1 MLGQAWMEIDP
12 ALGGRAPGHVVYF
25 YQNDAALAAT
35 VARFL
40 AAGWRTR
47 QPLVVLATARHREAI
62 ADSLSALGCDCRS
75 GDRNGAVT
83 FADTDDTLSSFMT
96 AAGLDTDKF
105 KISMERLFEQSRR
118 ESDRRRVLF
127 YGEMVDVLWRDG
139 HPRLALQLEEQW
151 NGLACGRSFSL
162 LCGYAIDRFADPDQ
176 APAFDAVC
184 HLHEHVIDGV
194 HR

>member
-1 MLGQAWMEIDP
+1 MLTEVRMEIDP

-25 YQNDAALAAT
+25 YQNDTALGAT

-47 QPLVVLATARHREAI
+47 QPLVVLATAPHREAI
-62 ADSLSALGCDCRS
+62 ADSLNALGCDCGR
-75 GDRNGAVT
+75 GDGNGAVT
-83 FADTDDTLSSFMT
+83 FADADETLSSFMT
-96 AAGLDTDKF
+96 PAGLDVDKF
-105 KISMERLFEQSRR
+105 TISMERLFDESRR

-127 YGEMVDVLWRDG
+127 YGEMVDVLCREG
-139 HPRLALQLEEQW
+139 HPRLALQLEALW
-151 NGLACGRSFSL
+151 NDLACGRSFSL